1 MKIGDRVKQKYTRA
15 NRKGTVI
22 GIWEEDEYIENNK
35 ERILFAVKGEVKV
48 RFDNSTLESA
58 YHTFSETELEIL

>member
-1 MKIGDRVKQKYTRA
+1 MKIGDRVKQKHTKA

-22 GIWEEDEYIENNK
+22 GIWEEDEYIQSNE
-35 ERILFAVKGEVKV
+35 ERILFAVKGEIKV
-48 RFDNSTLESA
+48 RFDNPEST